1 MRFLVVPAML
11 IPLVAATAP
20 ASAAA
25 PGKPH
30 VPAGVTAGYVVFDRQ
45 AAKVTEYRNAHR
57 RFRSASVVKILI
69 AIDYLESHRSVPAR
83 DLALLKVMLRVSDD
97 GAATSFWTRGGQGR
111 IVQRMARRLRLT
123 DTAPPPAD
131 KPGFWGYTS
140 LSAMDVVT
148 TYRYL
153 LDRADPRVRDLI
165 LGHLRRS
172 GQCGSDGFDQ
182 HFGIPRAVRGP
193 WAVKQGWSGYGSTP
207 PVRCRPT
214 TSPATSS
221 APATR
226 PTTFAASASAS
237 AAVPTAL
244 SATLAASTSAPASP
258 SASVSASS
266 SASASSSTSASA
278 SVSAAR
284 PASGGEIPLSA
295 QVAPAARVVPAQAG
309 PVPDLG
315 RPVLHTTGLVGPKER
330 WIVVLLTAHPAG
342 ATWQRSTA
350 QTTKLAREVHLSG
363 TS

>member
-1 MRFLVVPAML
+1 MTRFLAALAMALPL
-11 IPLVAATAP
+11 IATTTP

-25 PGKPH
+25 PGKPNI
-30 VPAGVTAGYVVFDRQ
+30 PPGVTAGYVVFDRQ
-45 AAKVTEYRNAHR
+45 TAKVTEYRNAHR

-69 AIDYLESHRSVPAR
+69 AIDYLESRKSVPQR
-83 DLALLKVMLRVSDD
+83 DLALLKAMLRVSDD
-97 GAATSFWTRGGQGR
+97 GAATSFWTRGGQGK
-111 IVQRMARRLRLT
+111 IVQRMARKLRLT

-140 LSAMDVVT
+140 LSAMDVAT

-153 LDRADPRVRDLI
+153 LDQADPKVGGLI

-182 HFGIPRAVRGP
+182 YFGIPRAVRGP

-207 PVRCRPT
+207 PVRCRP
-214 TSPATSS
+214 AT
-221 APATR
+221 APT
-226 PTTFAASASAS
+226 PLPSAS
-237 AAVPTAL
+237 AAPA
-244 SATLAASTSAPASP
+244 SAAHPATSTSTDSM
-258 SASVSASS
+258 V
-266 SASASSSTSASA
+266 T
-278 SVSAAR
+278 
-284 PASGGEIPLSA
+284 A
-295 QVAPAARVVPAQAG
+295 QVVPARSG

-342 ATWQRSTA
+342 STWQRSTA
-350 QTTKLAREVHLSG
+350 QTTKLTREVHLSG

>member
-1 MRFLVVPAML
+1 MVF
-11 IPLVAATAP
+11 PLMAATTPASAVTP

-25 PGKPH
+25 PGKPR

-69 AIDYLESHRSVPAR
+69 AIDFLESRKSVSSR

-111 IVQRMARRLRLT
+111 IVQRMARKLRLT
-123 DTAPPPAD
+123 DTVPPPAD

-153 LDRADPRVRDLI
+153 LDRAAPGVRDLI

-193 WAVKQGWSGYGSTP
+193 WAIKQGWSGYGSTP

-214 TSPATSS
+214 TSPAG
-221 APATR
+221 APVPAGR
-226 PTTFAASASAS
+226 PAS
-237 AAVPTAL
+237 
-244 SATLAASTSAPASP
+244 LAASESASVPVSASGSGSVP
-258 SASVSASS
+258 ASVSAPV
-266 SASASSSTSASA
+266 
-278 SVSAAR
+278 SVAR
-284 PASGGEIPLSA
+284 PASGGVPPAA
-295 QVAPAARVVPAQAG
+295 QVVPAEQVTSAQAG

-342 ATWQRSTA
+342 TTWQRSTA

>member
-1 MRFLVVPAML
+1 MTRLLTVLATAL
-11 IPLVAATAP
+11 PLLAATTP
-20 ASAAA
+20 ASATA

-45 AAKVTEYRNAHR
+45 TAKVTEYRNAHR

-69 AIDYLESHRSVPAR
+69 AIDRLESDSGVSKK

-97 GAATSFWTRGGQGR
+97 AAATSFWSRGGQGR
-111 IVQRMARRLRLT
+111 IIQRMARKLQLT

-140 LSAMDVVT
+140 LSAMDVVK

-153 LDRADPRVRDLI
+153 LDRADPKVSGLI
-165 LGHLRRS
+165 LGHLRRA

-182 HFGIPRAVRGP
+182 YFGIPRGVRGP

-207 PVRCRPT
+207 PVRCRPA
-214 TSPATSS
+214 TSPA
-221 APATR
+221 
-226 PTTFAASASAS
+226 ASTAS
-237 AAVPTAL
+237 AAL
-244 SATLAASTSAPASP
+244 
-258 SASVSASS
+258 
-266 SASASSSTSASA
+266 TSAS
-278 SVSAAR
+278 
-284 PASGGEIPLSA
+284 PAPVALGATAPSGVTA
-295 QVAPAARVVPAQAG
+295 TAPAGAG

-315 RPVLHTTGLVGPKER
+315 RPVLHSTGLVGPGER
-330 WIVVLLTAHPAG
+330 WIMVLLTAHPAG
-342 ATWQRSTA
+342 ATWQRSTG

>member
-226 PTTFAASASAS
+226 PTTFAASAS
-237 AAVPTAL
+237 VPTAL
-244 SATLAASTSAPASP
+244 SATLAASTSAP
-258 SASVSASS
+258 
-266 SASASSSTSASA
+266 
-278 SVSAAR
+278 VSAAR

-295 QVAPAARVVPAQAG
+295 QVAPAARVVPVQAG

>member
-1 MRFLVVPAML
+1 MTRFLVVLATVL
-11 IPLVAATAP
+11 PLMAATAP

-69 AIDYLESHRSVPAR
+69 AIDYLESRRSVPSR

-97 GAATSFWTRGGQGR
+97 DAATSFWTRGGQGG

-123 DTAPPPAD
+123 DTVPPPAD

-140 LSAMDVVT
+140 LSAMDVVK

-182 HFGIPRAVRGP
+182 YFGIPRAVRGP

-207 PVRCRPT
+207 PARCRPATPSASSTAPSTSTATPSAPSTRPT
-214 TSPATSS
+214 TST
-221 APATR
+221 AP
-226 PTTFAASASAS
+226 
-237 AAVPTAL
+237 V
-244 SATLAASTSAPASP
+244 
-258 SASVSASS
+258 SVS
-266 SASASSSTSASA
+266 
-278 SVSAAR
+278 VSR
-284 PASGGEIPLSA
+284 LVSGGDVPLTARVSTAA
-295 QVAPAARVVPAQAG
+295 QVAPAQAG

-342 ATWQRSTA
+342 TTWQRSTA

>member
-1 MRFLVVPAML
+1 M
-11 IPLVAATAP
+11 AATTP

-45 AAKVTEYRNAHR
+45 AGKVTEYRNAHR

-69 AIDYLESHRSVPAR
+69 AIDYLESRRSVPKG

-97 GAATSFWTRGGQGR
+97 AAATSFWTRGGQGR
-111 IVQRMARRLRLT
+111 IVQRMARKLRLT

-140 LSAMDVVT
+140 LSAMDVVK

-153 LDRADPRVRDLI
+153 LDQADPKVSGLI

-207 PVRCRPT
+207 PVRCRPAA
-214 TSPATSS
+214 SP
-221 APATR
+221 
-226 PTTFAASASAS
+226 ASAST
-237 AAVPTAL
+237 P
-244 SATLAASTSAPASP
+244 ASTPTSPPGPA
-258 SASVSASS
+258 AG
-266 SASASSSTSASA
+266 T
-278 SVSAAR
+278 
-284 PASGGEIPLSA
+284 ASGGDAPLTASPASA
-295 QVAPAARVVPAQAG
+295 TGSTLTAQTAGAQAG

-315 RPVLHTTGLVGPKER
+315 RPVLHTTGLVGPGER

-342 ATWQRSTA
+342 TTWRRSTD

>member
-1 MRFLVVPAML
+1 MTRFLVVLATVL
-11 IPLVAATAP
+11 PLMAATAP

-69 AIDYLESHRSVPAR
+69 AIDYLESRRSVPSR

-97 GAATSFWTRGGQGR
+97 DAATSFWTRGGQGR
-111 IVQRMARRLRLT
+111 IVQRMARKLRLT
-123 DTAPPPAD
+123 DTVPPPAD

-140 LSAMDVVT
+140 LSAMDVVK

-153 LDRADPRVRDLI
+153 LDRADPGVRDLI

-182 HFGIPRAVRGP
+182 YFGIPRAVRGP

-207 PVRCRPT
+207 PVRCRPAT
-214 TSPATSS
+214 PSTSS
-221 APATR
+221 TAPSTS
-226 PTTFAASASAS
+226 TASSTASSTVPAPAS
-237 AAVPTAL
+237 AARL
-244 SATLAASTSAPASP
+244 
-258 SASVSASS
+258 
-266 SASASSSTSASA
+266 
-278 SVSAAR
+278 
-284 PASGGEIPLSA
+284 ASGGDVPLTARVVPAA
-295 QVAPAARVVPAQAG
+295 QVAPAQTG

-342 ATWQRSTA
+342 TTWQRSTA

>member
-1 MRFLVVPAML
+1 MTRFLAALAMALPL
-11 IPLVAATAP
+11 IATTAP
-20 ASAAA
+20 ASATA
-25 PGKPH
+25 PGKPNI
-30 VPAGVTAGYVVFDRQ
+30 PPGVTAGYVVFDRQ
-45 AAKVTEYRNAHR
+45 TAKVTEYRNAHR

-69 AIDYLESHRSVPAR
+69 AIDYLESRKSVPER
-83 DLALLKVMLRVSDD
+83 DLALLKAMLRVSDD
-97 GAATSFWTRGGQGR
+97 GAATSFWTRGGQGK
-111 IVQRMARRLRLT
+111 IVQRMARKLRLT

-140 LSAMDVVT
+140 LSAMDVAT

-153 LDRADPRVRDLI
+153 LDQADPKVGGLI

-182 HFGIPRAVRGP
+182 YFGIPRAVRGP

-207 PVRCRPT
+207 PVRCRP
-214 TSPATSS
+214 AT
-221 APATR
+221 APT
-226 PTTFAASASAS
+226 PLPSAS
-237 AAVPTAL
+237 AAPA
-244 SATLAASTSAPASP
+244 SAAHPSTST
-258 SASVSASS
+258 
-266 SASASSSTSASA
+266 STSTESM
-278 SVSAAR
+278 VT
-284 PASGGEIPLSA
+284 
-295 QVAPAARVVPAQAG
+295 ARVVPARSG

-342 ATWQRSTA
+342 STWQRSTA

>member
-1 MRFLVVPAML
+1 MTRLLTVLATAL
-11 IPLVAATAP
+11 PLLAATTP
-20 ASAAA
+20 ASATA

-45 AAKVTEYRNAHR
+45 TAKVTEYRNAHR

-69 AIDYLESHRSVPAR
+69 AIDRLESHSGVSKK

-97 GAATSFWTRGGQGR
+97 NAATSFWSRGGQGR
-111 IVQRMARRLRLT
+111 IIQRMARKLRLT

-140 LSAMDVVT
+140 LSAMDVVK

-153 LDRADPRVRDLI
+153 LDRADPKVSGLI
-165 LGHLRRS
+165 LGHLRRA

-182 HFGIPRAVRGP
+182 YFGIPRGVRGP

-207 PVRCRPT
+207 PVRCRPAA
-214 TSPATSS
+214 SPA
-221 APATR
+221 AR
-226 PTTFAASASAS
+226 AASAAF
-237 AAVPTAL
+237 
-244 SATLAASTSAPASP
+244 
-258 SASVSASS
+258 
-266 SASASSSTSASA
+266 TSASPVPVA
-278 SVSAAR
+278 LGATA
-284 PASGGEIPLSA
+284 PSGVTTA
-295 QVAPAARVVPAQAG
+295 APAEAG

-315 RPVLHTTGLVGPKER
+315 RPVLHSTGLVGPGER
-330 WIVVLLTAHPAG
+330 WIMVLLTAHPAG
-342 ATWQRSTA
+342 ATWQHSTA

>member
-1 MRFLVVPAML
+1 MTLPL
-11 IPLVAATAP
+11 IAAAAP

-25 PGKPH
+25 PGKPNI
-30 VPAGVTAGYVVFDRQ
+30 PPGVTAGYVVFDRQ
-45 AAKVTEYRNAHR
+45 TAKVTEYRNAHR

-69 AIDYLESHRSVPAR
+69 AIDYLESRKSVPER

-97 GAATSFWTRGGQGR
+97 GAATSFWTRGGQGK
-111 IVQRMARRLRLT
+111 IIQRMARKLRLT

-140 LSAMDVVT
+140 LSAMDVAT

-153 LDRADPRVRDLI
+153 LDRADPKVGGLI

-182 HFGIPRAVRGP
+182 YFGIPRAVRGP

-207 PVRCRPT
+207 PVRCRPAKAPAST
-214 TSPATSS
+214 PRPSSSAAPASVAHPSTFTAATPDVPLAAHPATSTDS
-221 APATR
+221 TVTARTVPA
-226 PTTFAASASAS
+226 
-237 AAVPTAL
+237 
-244 SATLAASTSAPASP
+244 
-258 SASVSASS
+258 
-266 SASASSSTSASA
+266 
-278 SVSAAR
+278 
-284 PASGGEIPLSA
+284 A
-295 QVAPAARVVPAQAG
+295 QVIPARSG

-342 ATWQRSTA
+342 STWQRSTA

>member
-1 MRFLVVPAML
+1 ML

-226 PTTFAASASAS
+226 PTTFAASAS
-237 AAVPTAL
+237 VPTAL
-244 SATLAASTSAPASP
+244 SATLAASTSAP
-258 SASVSASS
+258 
-266 SASASSSTSASA
+266 
-278 SVSAAR
+278 VSAAR

-295 QVAPAARVVPAQAG
+295 QVAPAARVVPVQAG

>member
-1 MRFLVVPAML
+1 MRFLIVLATVLPV
-11 IPLVAATAP
+11 IAATSP

-25 PGKPH
+25 PRKPH

-69 AIDYLESHRSVPAR
+69 AIDYLESRKSVPSR

-111 IVQRMARRLRLT
+111 IVQRMARKLRLT
-123 DTAPPPAD
+123 DTVPPPAD

-226 PTTFAASASAS
+226 STAFATS
-237 AAVPTAL
+237 VP
-244 SATLAASTSAPASP
+244 APVSVP
-258 SASVSASS
+258 ASVSLLASS
-266 SASASSSTSASA
+266 
-278 SVSAAR
+278 AR
-284 PASGGEIPLSA
+284 PASGGDVPLSA
-295 QVAPAARVVPAQAG
+295 QVAPAAQVVPAQAG

-342 ATWQRSTA
+342 TTWQRSTA